1 MRKILLTP
9 IQKSNVWEVRKVNVE
24 ILESWIPEWRK
35 LGIVLLSRA
44 RDPEVQETW
53 VETLGLFFTSWSLN
67 PSEIL
72 LSPQ

>member
-1 MRKILLTP
+1 MRKIFLTP
-9 IQKSNVWEVRKVNVE
+9 IQKSNIWEVRKVNVE

-35 LGIVLLSRA
+35 LSTMSLSRA
-44 RDPEVQETW
+44 RNPEVQETW
-53 VETLGLFFTSWSLN
+53 AETLGLFFTSWSLN

>member
-1 MRKILLTP
+1 M
-9 IQKSNVWEVRKVNVE
+9 E